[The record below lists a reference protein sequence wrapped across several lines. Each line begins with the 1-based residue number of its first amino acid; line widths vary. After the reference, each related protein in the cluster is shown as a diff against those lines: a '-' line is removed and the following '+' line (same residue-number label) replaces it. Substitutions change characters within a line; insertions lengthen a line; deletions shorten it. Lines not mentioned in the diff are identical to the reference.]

1 MILHWPHL
9 NSPFSPLVSIT
20 SSNSLRCRV
29 NSFFL
34 VLSFLPLSALS
45 RDGRTFASLWIR
57 ESLSL
62 SCWSLNLLLSRW
74 IATLSGSS
82 DTSSTSE
89 LCKDDLLFCTRHGLN
104 PLSTSWRS
112 SCSSRTDPLTREAAR
127 IATGCFTL
135 DTLSKKKDKIN
146 VHHSSFILSSRSGFT
161 NFTATWQSLN
171 NARIVSSVDG
181 LKNFWCGS
189 IHTCTAI

>member
-20 SSNSLRCRV
+20 SSNSLRCGV

-45 RDGRTFASLWIR
+45 RDGRTFASLWIS

-112 SCSSRTDPLTREAAR
+112 SCSSRSDPLTREAAR

-146 VHHSSFILSSRSGFT
+146 VAAWPILLQLDKVLIMLELWVQS
-161 NFTATWQSLN
+161 TAWK
-171 NARIVSSVDG
+171 I
-181 LKNFWCGS
+181 FWCGS
-189 IHTCTAI
+189 IHTCTTI